1 MATLSQFGSLVCWV
15 YCEYSCA
22 AVRETG
28 SSDEC
33 YVEVVDDVRRLGDGE
48 EGTGSG
54 IGDVTMECRLRTV
67 AERYRHK
74 LSVVIQ
80 NRCSLFQSHI

>member
-1 MATLSQFGSLVCWV
+1 MVCWV

-33 YVEVVDDVRRLGDGE
+33 YVEVVDAVRRLGDGE
-48 EGTGSG
+48 EGDG
-54 IGDVTMECRLRTV
+54 LR
-67 AERYRHK
+67 
-74 LSVVIQ
+74 
-80 NRCSLFQSHI
+80 NR